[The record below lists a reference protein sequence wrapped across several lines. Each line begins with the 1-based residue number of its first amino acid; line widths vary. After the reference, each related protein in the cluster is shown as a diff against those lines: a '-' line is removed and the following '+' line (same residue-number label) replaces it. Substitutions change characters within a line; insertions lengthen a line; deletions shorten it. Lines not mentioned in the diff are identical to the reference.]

1 MDYLKNDMQSHNT
14 INLLLLAFV
23 SLDKN
28 MRKIFAIIGAL
39 VTGSIAILVGIIPQV
54 VEAGK
59 EAPLN

>member
-1 MDYLKNDMQSHNT
+1 
-14 INLLLLAFV
+14 
-23 SLDKN
+23 

-39 VTGSIAILVGIIPQV
+39 VTGSIVVVVGIIPQV